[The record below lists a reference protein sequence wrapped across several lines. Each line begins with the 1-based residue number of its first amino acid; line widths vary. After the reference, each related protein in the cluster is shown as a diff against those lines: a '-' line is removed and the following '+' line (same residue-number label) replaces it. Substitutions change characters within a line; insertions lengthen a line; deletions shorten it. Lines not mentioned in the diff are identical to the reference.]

1 MKRILMNCSYNDE
14 LRIALIEGSKLYDL
28 DNDSDSKSLLKG
40 SIFKARVSR
49 IESSLDAAFVDFG
62 SERHG
67 FLPLKELTESFYTKD
82 HSGKK
87 TCTLKDGDEIIVQ
100 VLKEERGTKGAALS
114 TQLSLAGRFLVL
126 IPNSEKAGGVSRR
139 IAGDERDQVKT
150 ILQDLNIPEGMSV
163 IVRTAGLGRSK
174 QELQWDLNYLVSM
187 WDEISKN
194 FGNTTCPTLIYK
206 DDNILLRVFRDYYRE
221 DIEEILIDD
230 KSVYEEALAF
240 AEAVIPDHAQKV
252 IYYDEDIPLFI
263 RYQVESQIESA
274 FNREITLPSGG
285 ALVIDPTE
293 AMVTIDVNSARATK
307 GKDIEETAL
316 ATNLEAAHEIARQ
329 LRLRD
334 LGGLVVIDFIDMLAE
349 ENQKKVEQ
357 AMRTAVRSDRARIQV
372 SEISRFGLLELSRQ
386 RLRPSLNETYD
397 IEHVMVRGPKSLG
410 QSILR
415 IIGEDAMKE
424 NTAEVHAFLPS
435 DVASYISNEKRREII
450 RIEDEAKVNILII
463 ADPYR
468 SRPYYKVVRV
478 KNNETKARYSFDL
491 SPSTPDPK
499 IDWRESSSSPSKA
512 KPLVKV
518 TKPPKRPKKSG
529 SLLSLISSLFKSEKK
544 EEKKRVKGGRKHKRN
559 FNQSR
564 GKKIKS
570 DSARN
575 KKTSDGRNEKIT
587 ERKPRKNT
595 RNIRKKAPEK
605 NLDHSQHDSNAEKVK
620 APKNDKKLAND
631 KNTSSQTKEAKV
643 QDQKSV
649 TETKAPVEKPVRAL
663 NDPRYKS
670 E

>member
-1 MKRILMNCSYNDE
+1 
-14 LRIALIEGSKLYDL
+14 
-28 DNDSDSKSLLKG
+28 
-40 SIFKARVSR
+40 
-49 IESSLDAAFVDFG
+49 
-62 SERHG
+62 
-67 FLPLKELTESFYTKD
+67 
-82 HSGKK
+82 
-87 TCTLKDGDEIIVQ
+87 
-100 VLKEERGTKGAALS
+100 
-114 TQLSLAGRFLVL
+114 
-126 IPNSEKAGGVSRR
+126 
-139 IAGDERDQVKT
+139 
-150 ILQDLNIPEGMSV
+150 
-163 IVRTAGLGRSK
+163 
-174 QELQWDLNYLVSM
+174 
-187 WDEISKN
+187 
-194 FGNTTCPTLIYK
+194 
-206 DDNILLRVFRDYYRE
+206 
-221 DIEEILIDD
+221 
-230 KSVYEEALAF
+230 
-240 AEAVIPDHAQKV
+240 
-252 IYYDEDIPLFI
+252 
-263 RYQVESQIESA
+263 
-274 FNREITLPSGG
+274 
-285 ALVIDPTE
+285 
-293 AMVTIDVNSARATK
+293 MVTIDVNSARATK

-512 KPLVKV
+512 KPLVNV
-518 TKPPKRPKKSG
+518 TKT
-529 SLLSLISSLFKSEKK
+529 
-544 EEKKRVKGGRKHKRN
+544 HKL
-559 FNQSR
+559 
-564 GKKIKS
+564 
-570 DSARN
+570 
-575 KKTSDGRNEKIT
+575 
-587 ERKPRKNT
+587 P
-595 RNIRKKAPEK
+595 NI
-605 NLDHSQHDSNAEKVK
+605 
-620 APKNDKKLAND
+620 
-631 KNTSSQTKEAKV
+631 
-643 QDQKSV
+643 
-649 TETKAPVEKPVRAL
+649 
-663 NDPRYKS
+663 
-670 E
+670 